1 MIMKTEKLEIEIR
14 PTTRKI
20 VNLTSKLKGKNLSEI
35 YFKAF
40 NDSDLGVLTEIIF
53 TFGEKEGKNP
63 FNNDINKVYDFID
76 EYKVENKL
84 TYEDIYTE
92 IGEMINDEGFF
103 VKKMTKE
110 AFKQKLQDPMSSIN
124 MEEIIRNATERV
136 ATEQVIAEF
145 KGQQG

>member
-1 MIMKTEKLEIEIR
+1 MKTEKLEIEIR